1 MKLLVCAL
9 SLVALCSAC
18 EYSSFEDY
26 TAKYG
31 KTYAAE
37 EAAARHANWAQS
49 VAEIKAHNARDDV
62 SFTMGLNEHSDLSW
76 AEFQQRVLMAP
87 QDCSATHTT
96 TGWKAPPGIELPAS
110 IDWREKGA
118 LNAIKSQG
126 QCGSCWTF
134 STSGCLES
142 HHFLKTGKMV
152 NISEQQLVDCAGAF
166 NNFGCNGGLP
176 SQAYEYIHYNGGIDS
191 EGQYA
196 YTAKTGAKCLYDGKP
211 VATVAGVHN
220 ITAKDEQELV
230 AAVGTTGP
238 VSIAYEVASDF
249 RNYHNGTYDGNCST
263 SPTDVNHAV
272 VAVGYGTDTA
282 GKDYFIVRNSWGTSW
297 GMDGYFQIKRGEN
310 KCGLADCASFPIV

>member
-1 MKLLVCAL
+1 MKFSITVV
-9 SLVALCSAC
+9 SLGGVLGC
-18 EYSSFEDY
+18 EYSSFEDF
-26 TAKYG
+26 AHKYD
-31 KTYAAE
+31 KVYHASELSARRANW
-37 EAAARHANWAQS
+37 EAAK
-49 VAEIKAHNARDDV
+49 AEISVHNSRSGTSWAA
-62 SFTMGLNEHSDLSW
+62 GLNEHADLSW
-76 AEFQQRVLMAP
+76 AEFKEHMLMKP
-87 QDCSATHTT
+87 QDCSATHTS
-96 TGWKAPPGIELPAS
+96 TGWTVPSGVGIPDS
-110 IDWREKGA
+110 IDWRAKGA

-142 HHFLKTGKMV
+142 HHFLKTGNMV

-176 SQAYEYIHYNGGIDS
+176 SQAFEYIMFNGGIDS
-191 EGQYA
+191 ETQYA

-220 ITAKDEQELV
+220 ITSNDEQELT

-249 RNYHNGTYDGNCST
+249 RLYKNGTYDGNCST

-272 VAVGYGTDTA
+272 VAVGYGHDDTA
-282 GKDYFIVRNSWGTSW
+282 ALDYFIVRN
-297 GMDGYFQIKRGEN
+297 R
-310 KCGLADCASFPIV
+310 